1 MGFFNGFMYAP
12 NRLHVLSQWFFD
24 VFSQRE
30 IGGINRKYMEIWN
43 GGFHQW
49 WYLQNGW
56 WGYSNWRFSGWHL
69 VSTWKNIR
77 ISTPAFQLAV
87 RRYILRETFTRNDDC
102 GMFRIIFK
110 VSKSQIVFINDI
122 GICFGCWEDLPS
134 ESTSIGWLG
143 HISRLGLFMFVS
155 FFWEL
160 ISKIIFH
167 DYYSRYFSDLILQ
180 GKLFFIPR

>member
-1 MGFFNGFMYAP
+1 M
-12 NRLHVLSQWFFD
+12 
-24 VFSQRE
+24 
-30 IGGINRKYMEIWN
+30 N

-49 WYLQNGW
+49 WYPQNGW
-56 WGYSNWRFSGWHL
+56 WGYSNWRFSGWHS

-87 RRYILRETFTRNDDC
+87 RRSILQEAFPRNDDC
-102 GMFRIIFK
+102 GMFRSIFK

-122 GICFGCWEDLPS
+122 GICFGCWEICPVNQPVLD
-134 ESTSIGWLG
+134 ESHQIRLALQDQPQIFVGNDGWLG
-143 HISRLGLFMFVS
+143 HISRLALFMFVS

-167 DYYSRYFSDLILQ
+167 NYSRYFSDLILQ
-180 GKLFFIPR
+180 GKLFIIPR